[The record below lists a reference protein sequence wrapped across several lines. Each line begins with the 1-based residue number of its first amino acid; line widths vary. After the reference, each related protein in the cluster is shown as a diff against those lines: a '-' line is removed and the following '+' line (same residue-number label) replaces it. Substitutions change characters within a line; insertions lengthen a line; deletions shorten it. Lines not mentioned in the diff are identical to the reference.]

1 MIINGERFPYH
12 SQHQCWC
19 LQGRRG
25 GLLGL
30 TDRLECGPYVTG
42 IPGMEL
48 DLAELT
54 HVKKRWAK
62 PNEEDEREGKRSGWR
77 ESEEGDIKKRK
88 WVTEGKREM
97 EEDESSECRRRQRGG
112 KVEGRREGGGV
123 VIGRRTIQQDGKN
136 R

>member
-1 MIINGERFPYH
+1 
-12 SQHQCWC
+12 
-19 LQGRRG
+19 
-25 GLLGL
+25 
-30 TDRLECGPYVTG
+30 
-42 IPGMEL
+42 MEL

-62 PNEEDEREGKRSGWR
+62 PNEEDGREGKRSGWR
-77 ESEEGDIKKRK
+77 EREEGDIKKRK

-112 KVEGRREGGGV
+112 KVEERREGGGV

>member
-1 MIINGERFPYH
+1 
-12 SQHQCWC
+12 
-19 LQGRRG
+19 
-25 GLLGL
+25 
-30 TDRLECGPYVTG
+30 
-42 IPGMEL
+42 MEL

-54 HVKKRWAK
+54 HVKKKKDGRS
-62 PNEEDEREGKRSGWR
+62 RTRKRSGKGSGADGGR
-77 ESEEGDIKKRK
+77 ARKAILKKRK